1 MSAPKVSVVMAS
13 YNMARYLPAAIDS
26 ALSQDYPDFELV
38 LLDDG
43 STDGTPDVVRRYGD
57 RLRYHYQPN
66 AGVAQACCR
75 AIDFAGGEYL
85 QLLDADDTLHP
96 GALRCNAAMLDK
108 YPSAALAYGEAL
120 VIDEEGRVFDKRTA
134 PRWIARAGL
143 VPSEAAFRELLRGC
157 HITNSTVMVRHSI
170 FDTIAPFQA
179 EAVPGEDWDLWM
191 RIAAEHDLAYT
202 PEPLASYR
210 VHGQSI
216 TSGYTVEA
224 VADSHFR
231 TIDRLFNQPDFRY
244 KHLRSYAYAC
254 VERTVARVAARLRDR
269 TQFAGYFAD
278 ALRRCPQLAFEG
290 DTLAVAAE
298 GAKTLLPKPLITA
311 GRTVRRGFST
321 KWSAAP

>member
-43 STDGTPDVVRRYGD
+43 STDETPGVVRRYGD

-66 AGVAQACCR
+66 AGVAQACSR
-75 AIDFAGGEYL
+75 ALDLAQGEYL
-85 QLLDADDTLHP
+85 QLLDADDTLCP
-96 GALRCNAAMLDK
+96 GALRRNAAMLDK
-108 YPSAALAYGEAL
+108 HPSAALAYGEAL
-120 VIDEEGRVFDKRTA
+120 VIDADGRVFDKRVA

-157 HITNSTVMVRHSI
+157 HITNSTVMIRRSI
-170 FDTIAPFQA
+170 LATIPPFQA

-202 PEPLASYR
+202 PEPLACYR
-210 VHGQSI
+210 VHGESI

-231 TIDRLFNQPDFRY
+231 TIDRLFYQPDFRY
-244 KHLRSYAYAC
+244 MHLRSYAYAC

-269 TQFAGYFAD
+269 TQFTGYFAD
-278 ALRRCPQLAFEG
+278 ALRRCPRLAFEYA
-290 DTLAVAAE
+290 TLAVAAD
-298 GAKTLLPKPLITA
+298 GAKTLLPKPIIA
-311 GRTVRRGFST
+311 VGRTVKRGFST